1 MFIGKWW
8 SSICSPSS
16 GLHLPLW
23 RTLKQQHRER
33 DWSPTHQFHGWHSE
47 VGGSETKGRKKTHR
61 LHTSEQN
68 PQYFLAKDVLEFKP
82 FPYVNNI
89 HMLYRTWQYWRQ
101 MAHSLCLGSCH
112 LFKQLLSLSLKT
124 LTFLASVFPPN
135 FDIILYHILRSLAW

>member
-1 MFIGKWW
+1 MMKFHLQSQQWAPFATMKNVETAAPWKRLVTNP
-8 SSICSPSS
+8 SIPWMA
-16 GLHLPLW
+16 LW
-23 RTLKQQHRER
+23 GRWLR
-33 DWSPTHQFHGWHSE
+33 DQR
-47 VGGSETKGRKKTHR
+47 KKKKTHR